1 MAGTESSEKP
11 IFKLTLLVDTE
22 KNKVVLAEVGKDF
35 VDVLFGFLALPM
47 GTIVRLLEKYKE
59 NPAPIGCFSH
69 LYKSVVDMDKD
80 DFMTEACKDLLLYPR
95 HVKEKLCRQ
104 LKINIDDDDHRSN
117 LRTDD
122 ECKVPEGGCDEFFV
136 TPKKAF
142 IITDNM
148 DEVKHASM
156 IHAGGTLLRLGY
168 NDLSMLKTMSVDV
181 NHEEKHISCGV
192 PTSLHDMPTLRVK
205 DEGEAGPDGVV
216 SLTAFIRKQDMKI
229 LYAESGKDFVDLV
242 FSFLAIPLESV
253 WEVTGGNFELGCVGN
268 FCKSMKTLSSS
279 GGNASSY
286 TCILPREYRLYK
298 SLLGACY
305 RNDDDSFKLIP
316 HSSSGIEKRGATYI
330 DSDGQTICIPK
341 SSVEFYD
348 FKQYYR
354 VIIPDEFVDEPPGP
368 VSFLVECPTVPVSS
382 GFVKSGEPYVIFDD
396 LTIPDA
402 NSWST
407 LSLLKKLDT
416 NLDDI
421 EKQVINITEAEY
433 ISDLKRFFPKD
444 SKLETLNILF
454 LSSRFLLGGSSMAG
468 AESSEK
474 PVFSLRLLVDKKKNK
489 VVLAEAGCFNNLYK
503 SVVDMGTANFM
514 TEACKD
520 LLLYPR
526 SLMDNQRRGLNL
538 NIDDIEILKD
548 YTCPNHYLYYS
559 NFRSSRCG
567 FCGALMT
574 KEFKPDEEIF
584 VSHKPLFTITDNLK
598 VGFTSISHTLKTLK
612 VSGYSGADQLHG
624 MHVEV
629 DHEKVLA
636 LLKCLFSSDTPL
648 TDVFLKKDRSC
659 VISKVL
665 NMSSLAVQ
673 EKSGGLI
680 QSNNVMSVSVFTRKL
695 DKKVLYIESEK
706 DFVDLLLTFLV
717 LPLNSA
723 WKLAGSNLVLG
734 CIDNLC
740 ESFKSLS
747 SIEVRN
753 ALNNKCMLPWY
764 YSCQQPLLDVC
775 YADRDTNSVLKD
787 YILVKP
793 RDPKCGDI
801 AEVGGYSGFVKRGT
815 MFMVS
820 DDLTITPMDLLSAIC
835 SLKKWNLD
843 FDDMEERVITISTA
857 EAIRLLRASLVTSN
871 ALNTVFESLL
881 LKKPKEEI

>member
-181 NHEEKHISCGV
+181 NHEEVISLLHCLFSSETPFTDVFLKKHISCGV

-348 FKQYYR
+348 FKYYR

-421 EKQVINITEAEY
+421 EKQVINITEAEA
-433 ISDLKRFFPKD
+433 IS
-444 SKLETLNILF
+444 
-454 LSSRFLLGGSSMAG
+454 
-468 AESSEK
+468 
-474 PVFSLRLLVDKKKNK
+474 
-489 VVLAEAGCFNNLYK
+489 
-503 SVVDMGTANFM
+503 
-514 TEACKD
+514 
-520 LLLYPR
+520 
-526 SLMDNQRRGLNL
+526 
-538 NIDDIEILKD
+538 
-548 YTCPNHYLYYS
+548 
-559 NFRSSRCG
+559 
-567 FCGALMT
+567 
-574 KEFKPDEEIF
+574 
-584 VSHKPLFTITDNLK
+584 
-598 VGFTSISHTLKTLK
+598 
-612 VSGYSGADQLHG
+612 
-624 MHVEV
+624 
-629 DHEKVLA
+629 
-636 LLKCLFSSDTPL
+636 LLK
-648 TDVFLKKDRSC
+648 
-659 VISKVL
+659 
-665 NMSSLAVQ
+665 
-673 EKSGGLI
+673 
-680 QSNNVMSVSVFTRKL
+680 
-695 DKKVLYIESEK
+695 
-706 DFVDLLLTFLV
+706 
-717 LPLNSA
+717 
-723 WKLAGSNLVLG
+723 
-734 CIDNLC
+734 
-740 ESFKSLS
+740 
-747 SIEVRN
+747 
-753 ALNNKCMLPWY
+753 
-764 YSCQQPLLDVC
+764 
-775 YADRDTNSVLKD
+775 
-787 YILVKP
+787 
-793 RDPKCGDI
+793 
-801 AEVGGYSGFVKRGT
+801 
-815 MFMVS
+815 
-820 DDLTITPMDLLSAIC
+820 
-835 SLKKWNLD
+835 
-843 FDDMEERVITISTA
+843 
-857 EAIRLLRASLVTSN
+857 ASLVTST
-871 ALNTVFESLL
+871 ALTTALGNLL
-881 LKKPKEEI
+881 F